1 MAKMLTPGSYTNVPL
16 ETVHWGMPFEDGVAE
31 VVESLGHQR
40 ILIVCSN
47 TLRRKTN
54 TITRLENRLDPKVVG
69 IFSECIEHTPF
80 QSVLTLA
87 EYARKSRPDII
98 VTVGGS
104 TPIDTVKIAL
114 LALDQNLTTVD
125 ELRDL
130 ADQQNTRPTQLRQ
143 IIVPTTL
150 SGGEFTSI
158 AGGTDLSTKTK
169 HLFYGSNLC
178 GQSVILDPA
187 LTYHTPEWLWFS
199 TAVRAIDHAIEGI
212 LNPDTN
218 PMIVGQGLHAIS
230 LMFANLRKTKSH
242 VHDLPARL
250 ACQQAVWL
258 TTVGLGRVSM
268 GASHGIG
275 YILGTVGNVPHGHTS
290 CVMLPS
296 VLRWNEPETKSKQLL
311 IAKAM
316 GDKTQTPSQQLTH
329 LLQALDLP
337 LSLTEVGI
345 QKTQLEVI
353 AARAAGHPIVRANAR
368 AITSAEDV
376 MEILELGWN
385 GAQTSGRNF
394 P

>member
-16 ETVHWGMPFEDGVAE
+16 ETVHWGKPFEEGVAE

-40 ILIVCSN
+40 VLIVCSN

-69 IFSECIEHTPF
+69 VFSECIEHTPF

-87 EYARKSRPDII
+87 AYAQKARPDVI

-125 ELRDL
+125 KLRTL
-130 ADQQNTRPTQLRQ
+130 ADQRNSQPTQLRQ

-158 AGGTDLSTKTK
+158 AGGTDLSTQTK

-199 TAVRAIDHAIEGI
+199 TAVRAVDHAIEGI
-212 LNPDTN
+212 LNPDAN

-242 VHDLPARL
+242 AHDLPARL

-258 TTVGLGRVSM
+258 ATVGLGRVSM

-296 VLRWNEPETKSKQLL
+296 VLKWNEPETKNKQLL
-311 IAKAM
+311 IAQAM
-316 GDKTQTPSQQLTH
+316 GDADTSPSLQLVQ
-329 LLQALDLP
+329 LLKDLDLP
-337 LSLTEVGI
+337 VSLPDVGI
-345 QKTQLEVI
+345 QNNQLEDI
-353 AARAAGHPIVRANAR
+353 ATRAASHPVVLANAR
-368 AITSAEDV
+368 PINSVEDAL
-376 MEILELGWN
+376 EILQLAWDGP
-385 GAQTSGRNF
+385 F
-394 P
+394 